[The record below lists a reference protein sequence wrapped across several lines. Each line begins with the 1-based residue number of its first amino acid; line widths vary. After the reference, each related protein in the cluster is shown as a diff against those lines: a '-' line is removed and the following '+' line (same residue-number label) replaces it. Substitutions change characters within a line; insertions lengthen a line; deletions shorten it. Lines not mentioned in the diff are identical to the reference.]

1 MTLFEDIFLE
11 IDNTVLTNLAGG
23 TANLANIVAPAFQ
36 AVFLVYVVFVAW
48 SYWQNNASIESSAI
62 DLVKR
67 VVVWGLILG
76 FSMNIS
82 GYNSTIVPLVLGLGD
97 GLSQAFTGGG
107 ATNAVA
113 LDTLATQIV
122 DIVNA
127 NASAAWEVEGIG
139 EKIGAVIGSTFDNAL
154 ILITS
159 SLFFV
164 IAAAYIVL
172 VKIFLAILVVL
183 GPIFIAFLLF
193 PATRQYGMNWI
204 NQVLNYSLLTLLVN
218 IAGGFFIA
226 YVNTVL
232 GGITGAGGAAG
243 ALIFNDV
250 VAMSA
255 IIQIVLATLM
265 FVIILW
271 KLPELASSLA
281 GGMAANGFGQLM
293 NTARMAKQL
302 GGGKGAN
309 KSGGGSVQGAKT
321 AEGKGKEGKGK

>member
-11 IDNTVLTNLAGG
+11 IDNTVINNLAGG

-36 AVFLVYVVFVAW
+36 AVFLVYVIFIAW
-48 SYWQNNASIESSAI
+48 SYWQSNSSVESTAI

-67 VVVWGLILG
+67 VAVWGLILG

-82 GYNSTIVPLVLGLGD
+82 SYNANIMPIVLGMGD
-97 GLSQAFTGGG
+97 GLAQAFTGTGD
-107 ATNAVA
+107 TNAVA
-113 LDTLATQIV
+113 LDSLATQIV
-122 DIVNA
+122 DIIAA
-127 NASAAWEVEGIG
+127 NSDAAWETEGIG
-139 EKIGAVIGSTFDNAL
+139 EKIGAVIGTTVDNAL
-154 ILITS
+154 MLIAAAI
-159 SLFFV
+159 FFV
-164 IAAAYIVL
+164 IAAAYIVM

-204 NQVLNYSLLTLLVN
+204 NQVFNYSLLTLLIN
-218 IAGGFFIA
+218 IAGGFFIS

-232 GGITGAGGAAG
+232 GDVTGDGGATGAG
-243 ALIFNDV
+243 ALIINNV
-250 VAMSA
+250 VAQTA
-255 IIQIVLATLM
+255 VLQVVLATLM

-281 GGMAANGFGQLM
+281 GGMAAGGFGQLM

-302 GGGKGAN
+302 GG
-309 KSGGGSVQGAKT
+309 KSGGKGGGGSMKSGAST
-321 AEGKGKEGKGK
+321 AEGKGK

>member
-11 IDNTVLTNLAGG
+11 IDNTVINNLAGG
-23 TANLANIVAPAFQ
+23 TSNLASIVSPAFQ
-36 AVFLVYVVFVAW
+36 AVFLVYVIFVAW
-48 SYWQNNASIESSAI
+48 SYWQSNSSIESSAI

-82 GYNSTIVPLVLGLGD
+82 GYNSTIVPIVLGMGD
-97 GLSQAFTGGG
+97 GLAQAFTGGG
-107 ATNAVA
+107 STNAVA

-127 NASAAWEVEGIG
+127 NSKAAWNAEGIG
-139 EKIGAVIGSTFDNAL
+139 EKIAAVIGTTFDNAL

-204 NQVLNYSLLTLLVN
+204 NQVLNYSLLTLLIN

-232 GGITGAGGAAG
+232 GGIVGAGGVAG
-243 ALIFNDV
+243 ALILNEV
-250 VAMSA
+250 VAVTA
-255 IIQIVLATLM
+255 VVQITLATLM

-302 GGGKGAN
+302 GG
-309 KSGGGSVQGAKT
+309 KSGGSKAGGSVTGSGSAKT
-321 AEGKGKEGKGK
+321 AEGKGK